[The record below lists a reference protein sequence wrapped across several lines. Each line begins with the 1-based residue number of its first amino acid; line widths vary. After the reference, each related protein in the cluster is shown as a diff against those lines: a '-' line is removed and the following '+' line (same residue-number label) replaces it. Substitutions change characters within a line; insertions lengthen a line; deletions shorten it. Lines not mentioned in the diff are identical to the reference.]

1 MNRSITRYYRKLPKR
16 CDRATLTEEAP
27 TTPRVGARQAHP
39 QTHGHNP
46 AYKRARARP
55 ISRARALPTNRHE
68 GGSLT

>member
-27 TTPRVGARQAHP
+27 TTLRAGAGQAHP
-39 QTHGHNP
+39 QTHIPTP
-46 AYKRARARP
+46 AYMRARARP